1 MCSKVKEDRKKD
13 SVSIMSRNMSVICI
27 VQVILLCA
35 WVTLVDTF
43 IVILM
48 DLMELIEGIA

>member
-35 WVTLVDTF
+35 WVTLVDTL
-43 IVILM
+43 IGILM